1 MLTNPND
8 YIGYIAQTELDGV
21 TKTFGL
27 TADDRRRHVYM
38 LGKSGMGKSTLL
50 ENMVLQDIYAGHGV
64 CFIDPLG
71 DSANSILDRIPN
83 YRLKDVVYFNPG
95 DHDHPIGMNL
105 LEVKDGENVNLM
117 ASEIMSVMGRLWEGM
132 WSARMEYI
140 LSNTILGLM
149 DMRGQS
155 MLGILKVFNNND
167 FMKEMTSTINNI
179 VVREFWTREYIQFP
193 PNYRAEAVASIQNK
207 IGQLF
212 ANDIL
217 CNILGPVES
226 TINFSDIMNNRK
238 IFICNLAKGRIGEGN
253 CNLLGSLIVS
263 KLQLT
268 AMARV
273 DIPEEERADFFFY
286 IDEFQNFIN
295 KSFITIL
302 SEARKYRLNL
312 TVAHQYLGQ
321 IGGEEAEAI
330 QQAIFGNVGTI
341 ISFSLGQSDAEV
353 IGKELEF
360 EEENYKYFKDLEK
373 GQIIIKPTIRAKT
386 LTAFYATTL
395 PPLYQEFRGNLAK
408 SIEVSRSLYSKPSKE
423 VGDAIMRYYGVN
435 PPGIPSVIPDK
446 KKRVRKPNEESENTY
461 QNNNSSNVGNKGGNS
476 YVKKTPT
483 SISN

>member
-27 TADDRRRHVYM
+27 TSDDRRRHVYM
-38 LGKSGMGKSTLL
+38 LGKSGMGKSTML

-71 DSANSILDRIPN
+71 DSAVSILDRIPN
-83 YRLKDVVYFNPG
+83 HRLSDVVYFNPG
-95 DHDHPIGMNL
+95 DQDYPLGMNL
-105 LEVKDGENVNLM
+105 LEVKAGESVNLM
-117 ASEIMSVMGRLWEGM
+117 ASEIMSVMARLWEGA

-167 FMKEMTSTINNI
+167 FMKEMTNTVNNI
-179 VVREFWTREYIQFP
+179 IVREFWTREYVQFP

-273 DIPEEERADFFFY
+273 DIPESERADFFFY

-341 ISFSLGQSDAEV
+341 ISFSLGQADAET

-373 GQIIIKPTIRAKT
+373 GQVIIKPTIRAKT
-386 LTAFYATTL
+386 LPAFYATTL
-395 PPLYQEFRGNLAK
+395 PPLYQEFRGNLSKA
-408 SIEVSRSLYSKPSKE
+408 INVSRNLYSKTSVDVTESIK
-423 VGDAIMRYYGVN
+423 AYYGIN
-435 PPGIPSVIPDK
+435 PASPTPAGGGGDK
-446 KKRVRKPNEESENTY
+446 KKRVRKPGEGNGNNY
-461 QNNNSSNVGNKGGNS
+461 QKPAD
-476 YVKKTPT
+476 K
-483 SISN
+483 